1 MRILYVGDDWVG
13 SNARSL
19 ADGFRQAG
27 HEIVVLDSTAVTLPA
42 RGSAP
47 WVYAKLAH
55 RRAPWQV
62 ERLHAAIDEAAAAL
76 RPDLLVV
83 FKGVHLDQRRLLE
96 VPARVR
102 VHYSPD
108 DVANPDNIS
117 ADYLAHESGWDL
129 VVTTKRHNVP
139 ELRDRGARE
148 VLFVRSA
155 YDPAWHHRTA
165 RRGTRE
171 YLAGFIGVCR
181 PDRRDDLVEL
191 ARRYGEHMLVRGPGW
206 RRVPELRTT
215 GATVGGP
222 VYGQRYSTVVASV
235 TANLVLLNSDNRDT
249 HTCRT
254 FEVPAAGGLFVG
266 ERTDEHAEL
275 LRDTVECLLF
285 SDQDEL
291 YHLLEWCAT
300 HPEKAAAIAEAGHRR
315 ITADGHRYLDR
326 AREILAAASGG
337 AS

>member
-1 MRILYVGDDWVG
+1 MRILYLGDDWVG

-27 HEIVVLDSTAVTLPA
+27 HEVVVLDSTPVTLPA

-47 WVYAKLAH
+47 WAYSKVTR
-55 RRAPWQV
+55 RRAPWRV
-62 ERLHAAIDEAAAAL
+62 DRLHDEIERAATAF
-76 RPDLLVV
+76 RPDLLFV
-83 FKGVHLDQRRLLE
+83 FKGVHLDQQRLLAT
-96 VPARVR
+96 PAPLR

-129 VVTTKRHNVP
+129 VVTTKRHNVG
-139 ELRDRGARE
+139 ELKARGARQ
-148 VLFVRSA
+148 VSFVRSA
-155 YDPAWHHRTA
+155 YDPAWHHRAA

-181 PDRRDDLVEL
+181 PDRRDRLVAL
-191 ARRYGEHMLVRGPGW
+191 ARRYGDRMLVRGPGW
-206 RRVPELRTT
+206 RRVPELRGT

-222 VYGQRYSTVVASV
+222 VYGQSYSAAVAAI

-275 LRDTVECLLF
+275 LREDAECLLF
-285 SDQDEL
+285 DDPGEL
-291 YHLLEWCAT
+291 TEILDWCAA
-300 HPEKAAAIAEAGHRR
+300 HPDRAELIAAAGHRR
-315 ITADGHRYLDR
+315 ITEGGHRYVDR
-326 AREILAAASGG
+326 AREIVATLAEVRS
-337 AS
+337 